1 MKKST
6 TITLL
11 LASLLLTMDI
21 FAQSE
26 YEPSTVKLKNNVGNS
41 ITVPSLPDKKNL
53 TFGGKFT
60 GKEDG
65 FVFGIIADRTG
76 GNPIIGWPYFE
87 QAIRDMNVLHPD
99 FVIMPGDLVDSYIP
113 LILPMIAN
121 PATVF
126 FLRQY
131 LLASFPKELVNAAR
145 IDGASEIR
153 TFHTIALPILKP
165 ALATMGIFAFVG
177 SWNNFLMP
185 LMLISNESK

>member
-1 MKKST
+1 
-6 TITLL
+6 
-11 LASLLLTMDI
+11 MDV

-99 FVIMPGDLVDSYIP
+99 FVIMPGDLVDSYINREDSKGVTENFSKEFNEKSIIEI
-113 LILPMIAN
+113 ILNETKSFKNTYFIRSKIAN
-121 PATVF
+121 
-126 FLRQY
+126 R
-131 LLASFPKELVNAAR
+131 
-145 IDGASEIR
+145 R
-153 TFHTIALPILKP
+153 TR
-165 ALATMGIFAFVG
+165 
-177 SWNNFLMP
+177 
-185 LMLISNESK
+185 